1 MDNGISL
8 TWIFVIL
15 LIALVVFILTIIFS
29 VQDAEK
35 KSVLRPVNI
44 KQLRKIF
51 KNAKEYLR

>member
-15 LIALVVFILTIIFS
+15 LIALVVFILTIVFS

-35 KSVLRPVNI
+35 SVEKLRHDLELKLESLI
-44 KQLRKIF
+44 KF
-51 KNAKEYLR
+51 S